1 MNLSDAFGA
10 LKGTPRKVS
19 GLGGFSP
26 VLPPRFALVE
36 MAVLAAFVLAEYA
49 IDGFPA
55 LTRFNPHPYWIAVLL
70 LSLQYG
76 TVSGL
81 MAASLA
87 IIGSILIGL
96 PEPDIDERYFNYLVR
111 VWTQPV
117 LWLLVAMLLGTFRAR
132 QIEQRDELL
141 HQVDDLRSRGAT
153 LYEHAT
159 NLKARCVRL
168 ERHIATHQTAD
179 AGQLLSALGRLGE
192 AEPGRWAPA
201 LKDALAAGF
210 PEAQLSLY
218 AIDGDKVRHVLT
230 HGAGQPPA
238 DTGRAPVRIA
248 AEIEP
253 TSALL
258 AAVVGAGRAVSVL
271 DPADDAALAGHGVA
285 AVPIFAD
292 LPGGGARVIGLLKAD
307 VLPPA
312 QIDAATT
319 RRLGVV
325 AAHLA
330 PALLQG
336 RLTPVAVTG
345 ANAVAEQLEA
355 TGLDGAIPTVR
366 RWRMLRWLPGGKP
379 AAQTA
384 PQTGPQIARED
395 GNG

>member
-1 MNLSDAFGA
+1 MNLGDAFGA
-10 LKGTPRKVS
+10 LKGTPRKLS

-87 IIGSILIGL
+87 ILGSILIGM
-96 PEPDIDERYFNYLVR
+96 PEPDIDERYFNYLIR

-153 LYEHAT
+153 LFDHAT
-159 NLKARCVRL
+159 NLKARCLRL

-201 LKDALAAGF
+201 LKAALAAGF
-210 PEAQLSLY
+210 PGAQLSLY

-230 HGAGQPPA
+230 HGAEQRGAEQSLLPGSPA
-238 DTGRAPVRIA
+238 RRVA

-253 TSALL
+253 ASPLL

-271 DPADDAALAGHGVA
+271 DPADDDALAGHGVA

-312 QIDAATT
+312 QIDASTT

-330 PALLQG
+330 PALMQG
-336 RLTPVAVTG
+336 RLTPVAVAG
-345 ANAVAEQLEA
+345 AIAVAEPMAA
-355 TGLDGAIPTVR
+355 TGLDATIPTVR
-366 RWRMLRWLPGGKP
+366 RWRMLRWLPGGRP
-379 AAQTA
+379 AVHAA
-384 PQTGPQIARED
+384 PED
-395 GNG
+395 SNG